1 MALPSVTVITYL
13 SYQLSGMIEK
23 LGPHGVF
30 INEENKTLVA
40 WILDMQEVGLS
51 ITL

>member
-1 MALPSVTVITYL
+1 
-13 SYQLSGMIEK
+13 MIEK
-23 LGPHGVF
+23 LRPHGVL
-30 INEENKTLVA
+30 INEEDKTHVA